1 MKRWICGVLL
11 TLGAYGSAF
20 SQVVDMQKLESDSP
34 KLEQRQDLNGEPCA
48 VIKVVTDD
56 NSMTFD
62 GNVIG
67 APLRKGNA
75 LFVYMT
81 GGSKQLRIKSSKTTP
96 FMLNF
101 DKFGINGLVAGSIYQ
116 VTFSVEPK
124 ADEEIFQL
132 DKTFKSYQLIGLRDS
147 IPFEKLKSMADRGD
161 VDAQAEVAA
170 CYYLGVVI
178 GKNGQKMLEYAR
190 KAASKDNPEAL
201 SLLGVAYEE
210 GLGTKKNLAKS
221 AEWYQKAVK
230 LKYPVA
236 MCNLGY
242 MYEKGTGVPVN
253 PTKALQLYQ
262 EALQL
267 GWSDACFDL
276 YTYYT
281 EQGTEPNAEKAL
293 EYLTKG
299 ARCGSSICQ
308 AQLGLCYLTGG
319 NGDNVVVPKD
329 YGKAF
334 RLFTL
339 SALKNDVDG
348 MALLGQCYY
357 DGHGTTRDFSKA
369 FYWLRMAAEKN
380 DGYSQYLVGCCFL
393 DGLGVTKSLIE
404 AKAWLQRAAD
414 NGIEN
419 AAELLKKI

>member
-1 MKRWICGVLL
+1 MKRWICGMLL
-11 TLGAYGSAF
+11 TLGAYSSGL
-20 SQVVDMQKLESDSP
+20 SQVVDMHKLEMGFP

-48 VIKVVTDD
+48 VVKVETDD
-56 NSMTFD
+56 KSMTFD
-62 GNVIG
+62 GNIIG
-67 APLRKGNA
+67 VPLHKGNA

-81 GGSKQLRIKSSKTTP
+81 GGSKQLRIKPSKETP

-101 DKFGINGLVAGSIYQ
+101 DKFGINGLVAGSTYQ
-116 VTFSVEPK
+116 ITFPAVPK
-124 ADEEIFQL
+124 AEDDIFQL
-132 DKTFKSYQLIGLRDS
+132 DKTFKPYQLIGLRDS

-178 GKNGQKMLEYAR
+178 GKDGQKMLEYAR
-190 KAASKDNPEAL
+190 KAASKDSPEAL
-201 SLLGVAYEE
+201 NLLGVAYEE
-210 GLGTKKNLAKS
+210 GLGVKKNLVKS
-221 AEWYQKAVK
+221 AEYYQKAVD

-242 MYEKGTGVPVN
+242 KYEKGTGVPVN
-253 PTKALQLYQ
+253 PTKALRLYL
-262 EALQL
+262 EALGL

-276 YTYYT
+276 FTYYT
-281 EQGTEPNAEKAL
+281 EQGPEPNAEKAL

-299 ARCGSSICQ
+299 AKCGSSICQ
-308 AQLGLCYLTGG
+308 AQLGLCYLSGG
-319 NGDNVVVPKD
+319 NGDNVVVEKD

-369 FYWLRMAAEKN
+369 FYWLRMAAERN

-404 AKAWLQRAAD
+404 AKGWLRHAAD
-414 NGIEN
+414 NGIED
-419 AAELLKKI
+419 AVELLKKL